1 MKKLYLTTLLIS
13 IFCTFKS
20 YAELCES
27 GGVELPVFTEAN
39 TAEFFATD
47 CMKENARRGTRETAC
62 ACIDKIKDIV
72 GPNENYIP
80 SPQFPERLNKKR
92 KAPVK
97 SALFHISNLVN
108 NLDSGLTK
116 NLGEERF
123 TMNCNLEEFKKIR
136 CPNSNSLFNDD
147 DISALVT
154 ELQNTMMNNDKTSD
168 FSLPDLVS
176 DRNPSGCLIP
186 DKAIYKVNHQVSL
199 QRVTVLMTILEA
211 NNQLSASPNVSTPL
225 EFLEHSALSNTQI
238 SGFQLAIQDLKQ
250 SLARDPIL
258 QRLLNDPSALQIF
271 TTQDHENFGRR
282 LNAIMASN
290 YEREAIEEVG
300 RVCKEIRAKLPD
312 LFCQSKNSVP
322 ENFQQFKDLT
332 LAVSENITTNQN
344 NSNLLLYC
352 SENETIQN
360 ANELVPPEFSLDTID
375 SFENAFKASYDK
387 QINFSKIGTFTGTD
401 GRVVQSL
408 SMCDYIPQPG
418 KAYNEKGVEEA
429 INENC
434 GKVEGSDEER
444 TPFTYKCLQAKAVK
458 ALYGEKLEEI
468 GNLEEKIRLAGP
480 SPSPT
485 QTIEVGGEE
494 ILVSK
499 AIKLREQL
507 AKNLFKEDMEKPSI
521 VEEFIT
527 GKKSKRRDLQLAAST
542 KDSTKSNSGEGNT
555 SISPAVAKTSATS
568 TAATYTGAQ
577 ASAQPTENNSD
588 YQREFAAQTQR
599 DRNTQELFNEVQ
611 RRIREGN
618 QRSNRELAS
627 ISDQVRDIRSGVN
640 SRSSSPI
647 SPFMRDVLDQSTRH
661 IPDGF
666 YDGATSDFEEE
677 DYYPETDA
685 NGAPIFTDRP
695 VNDGSPARERTQEEE
710 RERALEEM
718 YAARAA
724 AGRSGG
730 RSRGPASVGGSS
742 SGAGSAPFAIQGG
755 GISNLGEVEPTVL
768 ELKDDLDPNNL
779 NIIDLANS
787 SPESAERLLNLIE
800 DNSVS
805 SFVIKKGKLQV
816 TVFRRGNRFVV
827 RSDGANEL
835 APGFRAFKQSI
846 ERSIAQDSVNALLA
860 QLRSG
865 IENSNSSQYQNF
877 TNSF

>member
-1 MKKLYLTTLLIS
+1 MRYSFLLIFYFTVAHADCSLNLTSSLPNVPEIAERIGVDCLKSNRRNTDMNKACDCVSNLTEANISAGTMTSLVQKAIEEKNKSMGTIALMSISTDLNSLISEFGDYAERPPLGENCSLQSIREFECESEEETINSPSDFQSLADSFQASLDNNRRANNFEGSDYLTTELRKIEKCEIPDNVIYRLNSLVNKGRLSSIIGILNHKLNVDENNGARTLEELLFENLQNSGLSQSDVSNLRNLQMS
-13 IFCTFKS
+13 IDEMPSVKNFLTNPRIFTKLKNTRNQSGEILPESVLSELNSSQFKVDLFNSFKS
-20 YAELCES
+20 KCNKTMEKLKTSLCKPKGS
-27 GGVELPVFTEAN
+27 
-39 TAEFFATD
+39 
-47 CMKENARRGTRETAC
+47 
-62 ACIDKIKDIV
+62 
-72 GPNENYIP
+72 
-80 SPQFPERLNKKR
+80 
-92 KAPVK
+92 
-97 SALFHISNLVN
+97 ISLEYSNFRNLV
-108 NLDSGLTK
+108 
-116 NLGEERF
+116 R
-123 TMNCNLEEFKKIR
+123 
-136 CPNSNSLFNDD
+136 
-147 DISALVT
+147 DITQGKDNEV
-154 ELQNTMMNNDKTSD
+154 
-168 FSLPDLVS
+168 
-176 DRNPSGCLIP
+176 
-186 DKAIYKVNHQVSL
+186 
-199 QRVTVLMTILEA
+199 
-211 NNQLSASPNVSTPL
+211 AS
-225 EFLEHSALSNTQI
+225 
-238 SGFQLAIQDLKQ
+238 
-250 SLARDPIL
+250 
-258 QRLLNDPSALQIF
+258 
-271 TTQDHENFGRR
+271 
-282 LNAIMASN
+282 
-290 YEREAIEEVG
+290 
-300 RVCKEIRAKLPD
+300 
-312 LFCQSKNSVP
+312 
-322 ENFQQFKDLT
+322 
-332 LAVSENITTNQN
+332 N
-344 NSNLLLYC
+344 NSNLAFYC
-352 SENETIQN
+352 SNRPASN
-360 ANELVPPEFSLDTID
+360 SSNELDEVLPTRLQSGNVNSLN
-375 SFENAFKASYDK
+375 SAVFVHYNKWVKEKKKSSVNLL
-387 QINFSKIGTFTGTD
+387 TGESAK
-401 GRVVQSL
+401 SL

-418 KAYNEKGVEEA
+418 KAYNEEGVEEA
-429 INENC
+429 IKKNCEGEN
-434 GKVEGSDEER
+434 GGE
-444 TPFTYKCLQAKAVK
+444 FTYMCLQARAVK
-458 ALYGEKLEEI
+458 ALYGEKLKKI
-468 GNLEEKIRLAGP
+468 GDLEEKIRLAGP

-485 QTIEVGGEE
+485 KTIEVGGEE

-507 AKNLFKEDMEKPSI
+507 AKDLFKEDMEKPSI

-542 KDSTKSNSGEGNT
+542 KDSTESNSGEGNT
-555 SISPAVAKTSATS
+555 STSPAVAKTSATS

-588 YQREFAAQTQR
+588 YQRDFAAQTQR

-618 QRSNRELAS
+618 QRANRELAS
-627 ISDQVRDIRSGVN
+627 ISDQVRDIRSGV
-640 SRSSSPI
+640 SSQTRSPI
-647 SPFMRDVLDQSTRH
+647 SPFMKDVLDQSTRH
-661 IPDGF
+661 IPENF
-666 YDGATSDFEEE
+666 YSSSNNNFEEE

-695 VNDGSPARERTQEEE
+695 VNDGSPARERTAEEE

-724 AGRSGG
+724 TGRRGG
-730 RSRGPASVGGSS
+730 RSRGPASVRGSS
-742 SGAGSAPFAIQGG
+742 SGGGSAPFAIQGG